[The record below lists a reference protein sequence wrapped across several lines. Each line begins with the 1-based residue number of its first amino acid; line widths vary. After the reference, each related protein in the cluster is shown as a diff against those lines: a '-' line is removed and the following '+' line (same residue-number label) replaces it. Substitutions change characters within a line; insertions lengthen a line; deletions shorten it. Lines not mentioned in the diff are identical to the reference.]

1 MSTSPARLLGIPGG
15 TLEPGA
21 PADILLFD
29 PEETWTVEPDRLHSK
44 SRNTPFKGRKLKG
57 RVKYTIVGGRVV
69 YGDEGGRADVV

>member
-15 TLEPGA
+15 TLEPGV

-44 SRNTPFKGRKLKG
+44 SRNTPFKGMKLTG
-57 RVKYTIVGGRVV
+57 RVRYTLLGGRIVWQA
-69 YGDEGGRADVV
+69 E